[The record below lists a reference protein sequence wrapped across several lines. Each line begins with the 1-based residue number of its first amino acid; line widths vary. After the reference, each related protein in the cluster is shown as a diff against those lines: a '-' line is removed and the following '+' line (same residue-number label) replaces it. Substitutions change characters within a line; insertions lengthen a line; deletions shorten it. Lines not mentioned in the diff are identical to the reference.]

1 VAGGSDAET
10 DYANVDRPTINA
22 EALTWLNDVAAQ
34 TNPFFMN
41 DSIEVFG
48 GNLAF
53 GDDMAGVATMRQ
65 MTDSGIEIIFAKQGN
80 VKTGK
85 VTYRLTTFYGVTNLN
100 PEMNGILIGGQTV
113 VPA

>member
-1 VAGGSDAET
+1 MSVPIPAATSL
-10 DYANVDRPTINA
+10 VF
-22 EALTWLNDVAAQ
+22 LNTVTGQ

-53 GDDMAGVATMRQ
+53 DEDMAGVAVTRQ
-65 MTDSGIEIIFAKQGN
+65 TTDSGIEIIFAKQGD

-85 VTYRLTTFYGVTNLN
+85 STYRLTTFYGVTNLN
-100 PEMNGILIGGQTV
+100 PEMNGILMGSQTF
-113 VPA
+113 